1 MPLNCS
7 ELPTSVV
14 DDLNIRLQ
22 SSTSVLA
29 QDCAAEAVYV
39 SLQNDH
45 VIFASNRGF
54 YFLPLIDSIENTI
67 HYDMKTPRN
76 YLCTVYEVLQQTP
89 ELVTKL
95 LDGFVERHGQRLA
108 SQIQTVYIKRHY
120 EDKTLLLVKLPS
132 ALIRHLMAPSGGV
145 FKTLYKGPLSA
156 LKTIPMLQLYG
167 NLPKRDSDEIY
178 TSVFVTSYNEDRH
191 TFAQG
196 VHYMLLQDVLNKPN
210 AGITLTSVGQWD
222 AD

>member
-14 DDLNIRLQ
+14 DDLNICLQ

-29 QDCAAEAVYV
+29 QDCATEAVYA
-39 SLQNDH
+39 SLQNGH
-45 VIFASNRGF
+45 VIFASSRGF

-67 HYDMKTPRN
+67 HYDIKTPRN

-95 LDGFVERHGQRLA
+95 LDGFQERHGARLA
-108 SQIQTVYIKRHY
+108 SQIQTVYIKH
-120 EDKTLLLVKLPS
+120 EGTTLLLVKLPS

-145 FKTLYKGPLSA
+145 FKTFYKGPLSA

-167 NLPKRDSDEIY
+167 NLPKRDGNEIY

-191 TFAQG
+191 IFAQG
-196 VHYMLLQDVLNKPN
+196 IHYMLLQDVLNKPN